1 MHYPYI
7 SQKPADEAETF
18 TALIDLARYLRTPD
32 GCPWDREQNSKKFA
46 MFHKEEGQEMIDA
59 FEEGDDALE
68 EEFGDCLFTLLA
80 MVAAAEEEG
89 RFTLESAMRRS
100 LKKMIRRHDHVFG
113 EKKAATAEEA
123 VAAWDKVKA
132 EEKG

>member
-1 MHYPYI
+1 MPYPYI
-7 SQKPADEAETF
+7 DQKPADEAESF
-18 TALIDLARYLRTPD
+18 VALIELARYLRTPA
-32 GCPWDREQNSKKFA
+32 GCPWDREQDSQKFA
-46 MFHKEEGQEMIDA
+46 IFHKEEGQEMLDA
-59 FEEGDDALE
+59 YAEGNDALE

-100 LKKMIRRHDHVFG
+100 LEKMIRRHDHVFG
-113 EKKAATAEEA
+113 ENKAATADEA